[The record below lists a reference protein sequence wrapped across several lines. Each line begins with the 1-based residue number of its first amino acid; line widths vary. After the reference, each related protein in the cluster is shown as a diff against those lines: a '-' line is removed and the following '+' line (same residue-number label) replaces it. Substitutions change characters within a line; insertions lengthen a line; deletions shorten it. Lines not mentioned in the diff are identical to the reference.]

1 MTVLDLI
8 LATTNFQAGMSP
20 GRWALNLASLR
31 LAGVIVIAEP
41 GNVSQPDRYTTTL
54 LSQFHAS
61 YTPRQNV
68 RPDQRHRGGCLVL
81 VRKACFPT
89 ISTIPI
95 PPAITSLCDVQLAA
109 AQLRN
114 ASGIPVAVVL
124 GCYMTPIEN
133 DSDAVICLSNAIDW
147 LKAQFPSIPI
157 ITAGDF
163 NARHIA
169 FGDDIT
175 NTRGR
180 LLRELVC
187 ATLFKYLQDRQVENQ
202 EPFLISSLPH
212 RPCVCH
218 CRSSVVWCTP
228 ITMRCWSTSPP
239 VLERGIINQS
249 SQSRVTSTKLSSNAV
264 PKAPTVEQI
273 IHAAHHSVF
282 SAVSLLRRPSARLVI
297 ATPPSELLARFGARG
312 LQRTHGNAPIL
323 RFRPAVVTPVCAQE
337 VYRATQSLNVRAS
350 DDFDGIPSRL
360 VQLAGRSDL
369 FCERFADLTTACL
382 TTGTVPCR
390 WTQANAIPIPK
401 HVNPAELRP
410 ILLGSNIAKVADRIM
425 VHRADFETRV
435 HPKQFGFRRGVP
447 IDVVPLAC
455 IGLLHEAL
463 TRPRTQTEPVR
474 GILLLVDQSGAFPG
488 TATLHILDGYESIGL
503 QSDGLAFRTA
513 MLTNRRMRVSVNGV
527 VSSWEEVVDG
537 TNQGSVSGPKDYSAS
552 TTPLLQSLD
561 SWRSRAVSSTRDFG
575 MIADDLVG
583 VAIGKMNDIEIA
595 ARDFFQTVAAWCA
608 TKGARL
614 SSKTTALLFGHRNS
628 PNISWGDRRPFLCGD
643 LRITPQ
649 TAGYLVTTSTID

>member
-175 NTRGR
+175 NTRG
-180 LLRELVC
+180 
-187 ATLFKYLQDRQVENQ
+187 
-202 EPFLISSLPH
+202 
-212 RPCVCH
+212 
-218 CRSSVVWCTP
+218 
-228 ITMRCWSTSPP
+228 
-239 VLERGIINQS
+239 
-249 SQSRVTSTKLSSNAV
+249 
-264 PKAPTVEQI
+264 
-273 IHAAHHSVF
+273 
-282 SAVSLLRRPSARLVI
+282 
-297 ATPPSELLARFGARG
+297 
-312 LQRTHGNAPIL
+312 
-323 RFRPAVVTPVCAQE
+323 
-337 VYRATQSLNVRAS
+337 
-350 DDFDGIPSRL
+350 
-360 VQLAGRSDL
+360 
-369 FCERFADLTTACL
+369 
-382 TTGTVPCR
+382 
-390 WTQANAIPIPK
+390 
-401 HVNPAELRP
+401 
-410 ILLGSNIAKVADRIM
+410 
-425 VHRADFETRV
+425 
-435 HPKQFGFRRGVP
+435 
-447 IDVVPLAC
+447 
-455 IGLLHEAL
+455 
-463 TRPRTQTEPVR
+463 
-474 GILLLVDQSGAFPG
+474 
-488 TATLHILDGYESIGL
+488 
-503 QSDGLAFRTA
+503 
-513 MLTNRRMRVSVNGV
+513 
-527 VSSWEEVVDG
+527 
-537 TNQGSVSGPKDYSAS
+537 
-552 TTPLLQSLD
+552 
-561 SWRSRAVSSTRDFG
+561 
-575 MIADDLVG
+575 
-583 VAIGKMNDIEIA
+583 
-595 ARDFFQTVAAWCA
+595 
-608 TKGARL
+608 
-614 SSKTTALLFGHRNS
+614 
-628 PNISWGDRRPFLCGD
+628 
-643 LRITPQ
+643 
-649 TAGYLVTTSTID
+649 